1 MSKIIFN
8 AHFRNTRTR
17 IQSISG
23 RMGDFIF
30 RTSQDGQISA
40 FYKPRSAVF
49 IDPSPTHSRAII
61 ESLSNQLREMVGY
74 LGLEITSINFNIK

>member
-30 RTSQDGQISA
+30 RTSHDGQISA
-40 FYKPRSAVF
+40 FYKPRSATF
-49 IDPSPTHSRAII
+49 IDSSPTHSRTII
-61 ESLSNQLREMVGY
+61 ESLSNQLREIVGY
-74 LGLEITSINFNIK
+74 LGLEITSINFKIK